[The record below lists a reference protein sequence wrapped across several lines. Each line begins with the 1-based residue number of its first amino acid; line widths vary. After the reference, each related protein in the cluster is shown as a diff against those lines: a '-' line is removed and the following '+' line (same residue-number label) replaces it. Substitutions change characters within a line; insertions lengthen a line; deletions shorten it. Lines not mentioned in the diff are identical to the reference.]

1 MTVLL
6 SNFYTHAL
14 WALFLANNTARGV
27 NQALSLQDTLQE
39 FWNANQAANVPP
51 SELPAATLQNLYE
64 LAHSDD
70 ADALASAKT
79 QL

>member
-6 SNFYTHAL
+6 SHFYTHAL

-27 NQALSLQDTLQE
+27 NQAISLQDTLQE
-39 FWNANQAANVPP
+39 LWNANVAANVPE

-70 ADALASAKT
+70 ADALESVKAT
-79 QL
+79 L